1 MFGQSFPEDLDCG
14 NFFDN
19 MDDILDFPGGD
30 IDVGFGIGDSDSFPN
45 IWTSHND
52 TWPAASNPLF
62 SSNTNSDTSP
72 ELYVPFEDI
81 VKVERPQSVVEE
93 SLVEKK
99 EDSFPTN
106 TDSSSSHSHFRSSS
120 PVSVLESSSSSSH
133 TTNTTSL
140 VLPGKPGRPRTKRP
154 RPQVQEKDRVNENAF
169 GADSRLII
177 RIPTQFLSDHS
188 KMITKKKKKKAK
200 VVVSSSSWSGIDLET
215 NGNKNVDS
223 CSSEQ
228 NPVRKCMH
236 CEVTKTP
243 QWRLGPM
250 GPKTLCNACGVRY
263 KSGRLFPEYRP
274 ASSPTF
280 TPALHSNSHK
290 KVAEMRNK
298 RCSNVS
304 YTNEENDLQDL
315 VLSNAYIGIGVG
327 KSQRVGKF

>member
-19 MDDILDFPGGD
+19 MDDILDFPGCD
-30 IDVGFGIGDSDSFPN
+30 MDVGFNIDDSDSFPN
-45 IWTSHND
+45 IWTTHHD
-52 TWPAASNPLF
+52 TWPAASDPLF
-62 SSNTNSDTSP
+62 SSNTNTNSNSSP

-81 VKVERPQSVVEE
+81 VKVERPASFVEE

-99 EDSFPTN
+99 EDSFSTN
-106 TDSSSSHSHFRSSS
+106 TASSSSHSQFRSSS
-120 PVSVLESSSSSSH
+120 PVSVLESSSSSSQ

-140 VLPGKPGRPRTKRP
+140 VLSGKHGRPRTKRP
-154 RPQVQEKDRVNENAF
+154 RPQVQEMDRVNPC
-169 GADSRLII
+169 GVDSRLIV
-177 RIPTQFLSDHS
+177 RIPKQFLSDHS
-188 KMITKKKKKKAK
+188 KMITKKKKKAK
-200 VVVSSSSWSGIDLET
+200 VTSSSSWSGADLET
-215 NGNKNVDS
+215 NNVDS

-228 NPVRKCMH
+228 HPVRKCMH

-274 ASSPTF
+274 ANSPTF

-290 KVAEMRNK
+290 KVAEMRSK
-298 RCSNVS
+298 RCSYGS
-304 YTNEENDLQDL
+304 YTNDENDLQDL
-315 VLSNAYIGIGVG
+315 IPNNAYIGVD
-327 KSQRVGKF
+327 

>member
-1 MFGQSFPEDLDCG
+1 MGKLQ
-14 NFFDN
+14 
-19 MDDILDFPGGD
+19 
-30 IDVGFGIGDSDSFPN
+30 
-45 IWTSHND
+45 
-52 TWPAASNPLF
+52 
-62 SSNTNSDTSP
+62 
-72 ELYVPFEDI
+72 FEDI

>member
-1 MFGQSFPEDLDCG
+1 MIGQSFPEDLDCG

-19 MDDILDFPGGD
+19 MDDLLDFPGGD

-45 IWTSHND
+45 IWTTQHD
-52 TWPAASNPLF
+52 TWPSASDPLF
-62 SSNTNSDTSP
+62 SSNTNSDSSP

-81 VKVERPQSVVEE
+81 VKVEKPTSFVEE

-99 EDSFPTN
+99 EDSFSTH
-106 TDSSSSHSHFRSSS
+106 TDSSSSHSQFRSSS
-120 PVSVLESSSSSSH
+120 PVSVLESSSSSSQ
-133 TTNTTSL
+133 TTNNTASL
-140 VLPGKPGRPRTKRP
+140 VLPGKHGRPRTKRP
-154 RPQVQEKDRVNENAF
+154 RPPVQEKDRVKDSVC

-177 RIPTQFLSDHS
+177 RIPKQFLSEHN

-200 VVVSSSSWSGIDLET
+200 ITSSSSSSGIDLEVS
-215 NGNKNVDS
+215 GNNNNVDDS
-223 CSSEQ
+223 YSSEQ

-274 ASSPTF
+274 AASPTF

-290 KVAEMRNK
+290 KVAEMRS
-298 RCSNVS
+298 RMCSDGS
-304 YTNEENDLQDL
+304 YATEENDLQEL
-315 VLSNAYIGIGVG
+315 IPNNAYIGAD
-327 KSQRVGKF
+327 